1 MKIINTLSV
10 LFFLLV
16 AVACSSESDTIM
28 NDIDREVESSTERVA
43 IFNVSFMSDAT
54 QTKSSGAE
62 DVEGGIEAIGS
73 EASISN
79 CFIAVLNEKDEVV
92 ASSFYYGDSFTQSDN
107 TTTIKDRMIVKVS
120 ADELPALRFLAVTNL
135 YSFLDGY
142 QGTSKNLLLSCKKL
156 QEIKDI
162 VLVDEAPTVLV
173 KVGISKEYS
182 NYKTDSSNNEETQ
195 NSTSVSIPVYQ
206 RSAAIELADFKVVD
220 SNNRKIEAKVT
231 SLKLLNVKES
241 AKIEGEADC
250 NVHSSNPY
258 TITDNKYNTTHI
270 YAYDNT
276 SDAKTSLEITYE
288 VNGVPYSR
296 TYTIKTPTGIKDNY
310 TETVEGGKLY
320 QLYVTVSA
328 SSSDI
333 SFVVKDWTL
342 KNIDLGTIEGT
353 EKK

>member
-62 DVEGGIEAIGS
+62 ETEDGIEAVGN
-73 EASISN
+73 ELSISN
-79 CFIAVLNEKDEVV
+79 CFIAVLNEKNEVV
-92 ASSFYYGDSFTQSDN
+92 ASSFYDHKSLTQIDKIA
-107 TTTIKDRMIVKVS
+107 TIKDRMIVKVS
-120 ADELPALRFLAVTNL
+120 ADKLPALRFFAVTNL
-135 YSFLDGY
+135 YEENK
-142 QGTSKNLLLSCKKL
+142 TNLLSCNDL
-156 QEIKDI
+156 SSIENV
-162 VLVDEAPTVLV
+162 VLKDEAPTALV
-173 KVGISKEYS
+173 KVGISKAYS
-182 NYKTDSSNNEETQ
+182 NYETDSSEGSQ

-220 SNNRKIEAKVT
+220 SKNRTVEAKVT

-241 AKIEGEADC
+241 AKIKGEADC
-250 NVHSSNPY
+250 KVNFSSPY
-258 TITDNKYNTTHI
+258 AITSNEYHKTHI

-276 SDAKTSLEITYE
+276 SEAKTALEITYE
-288 VNGVPYSR
+288 VNGVSYSR
-296 TYTIKTPTGIKDNY
+296 TYTIKTPAGKDNY

-328 SSSDI
+328 SSSEI

-342 KNIDLGTIEGT
+342 KNIDLGTIEGI

>member
-28 NDIDREVESSTERVA
+28 NDIDKEVVNSTERVA
-43 IFNVSFMSDAT
+43 MFDVSFMSDAI
-54 QTKSSGAE
+54 QTKSSEAE
-62 DVEGGIEAIGS
+62 ETEGSIEAIGS

-79 CFIAVLNEKDEVV
+79 CFIAVLNEKDEVL
-92 ASSFYYGDSFTQSDN
+92 ASSFYYGTSFTQNDN

-120 ADELPALRFLAVTNL
+120 ADKLPTLRFFAVTNL

-142 QGTSKNLLLSCKKL
+142 EGSSKTQLLNCKKL

-162 VLVDEAPTVLV
+162 VLIDEAPTVLV

-182 NYKTDSSNNEETQ
+182 NYKTDSSNGEETQ

-206 RSAAIELADFKVVD
+206 RSAAIELAEFKVVD
-220 SNNRKIEAKVT
+220 SNNKEVKSEVT

-241 AKIEGEADC
+241 AMIVGEADC
-250 NVHSSNPY
+250 KVYPSNPY
-258 TITDNKYNTTHI
+258 AIKNNAYNMIHI

-276 SDAKTSLEITYE
+276 SETKTSLEITYE
-288 VNGVPYSR
+288 VNGVPYTR
-296 TYTIKTPTGIKDNY
+296 VYTIKTPTGINKEY
-310 TETVEGGKLY
+310 TETVKGGKLY

-342 KNIDLGTIEGT
+342 KTIDLGTIEGT

>member
-79 CFIAVLNEKDEVV
+79 CFIAVLNEKDEVI
-92 ASSFYYGDSFTQSDN
+92 ASSFYYGTSFNQSGN
-107 TTTIKDRMIVKVS
+107 IATIIDRMIVKVS
-120 ADELPALRFLAVTNL
+120 ADKLPALRFFAVTNL
-135 YSFLDGY
+135 YEEN
-142 QGTSKNLLLSCKKL
+142 KINLLSCKYL
-156 QEIKDI
+156 SSIKNI
-162 VLVDEAPTVLV
+162 VLKDESPLQLV

-250 NVHSSNPY
+250 KVNFSNPY
-258 TITDNKYNTTHI
+258 AITNNEYNKTHI

>member
-156 QEIKDI
+156 QEIKDF
-162 VLVDEAPTVLV
+162 V
-173 KVGISKEYS
+173 KELRGLSQE
-182 NYKTDSSNNEETQ
+182 
-195 NSTSVSIPVYQ
+195 
-206 RSAAIELADFKVVD
+206 ELAKKE
-220 SNNRKIEAKVT
+220 NE
-231 SLKLLNVKES
+231 LKKELFDLRFQAAAGQLDQTARLNEVKKQI
-241 AKIEGEADC
+241 AR
-250 NVHSSNPY
+250 V
-258 TITDNKYNTTHI
+258 
-270 YAYDNT
+270 
-276 SDAKTSLEITYE
+276 KTVQS
-288 VNGVPYSR
+288 
-296 TYTIKTPTGIKDNY
+296 
-310 TETVEGGKLY
+310 
-320 QLYVTVSA
+320 
-328 SSSDI
+328 
-333 SFVVKDWTL
+333 
-342 KNIDLGTIEGT
+342 